1 MSELALLF
9 PGQGSQTVGMLS
21 DLAAA
26 YPQVEEAF
34 QQAGDVLAVDLWTMV
49 REGPIED
56 LNRTELTQPVML
68 AGGVAVWRVWQ
79 ALDGPMPA
87 ILAGHSLGEYTALV
101 VAGAIAYEDAVR
113 VVAERGRLMQEA
125 VPEGVG
131 AMAAVLGLDGEVV
144 AAICREAA
152 EGQVVAPA
160 NYNSPGQIVIAG
172 DSNAVERAMHKCLDA
187 GAKRAM
193 ILPVSVPSHS
203 PLMRAAAT
211 SLGEVLAAIEV
222 HSPRIPV
229 VHNVDVEC
237 HEAPDAIRE
246 ALVAQLHSPVR
257 WTETMAA
264 LTARGITTMAEC
276 GPGRVLSGL
285 GRRID
290 RAVRWI
296 ALEQPDL
303 ITKAVEES
311 KGESG

>member
-49 REGPIED
+49 REGPVED

-79 ALDGPMPA
+79 ALDGPVPA